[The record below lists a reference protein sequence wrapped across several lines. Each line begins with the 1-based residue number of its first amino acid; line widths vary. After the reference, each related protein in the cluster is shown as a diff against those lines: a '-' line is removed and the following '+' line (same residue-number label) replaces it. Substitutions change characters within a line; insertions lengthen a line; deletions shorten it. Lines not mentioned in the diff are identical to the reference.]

1 MVADRYG
8 TDHNEVVLT
17 ESMFLDALPHTMW
30 SMDQPTA
37 DAINSYWVSYAAAQH
52 VTVALSGTGGDELF
66 LGYDRDARLLANAAG
81 SFRLQSLPAG
91 YLRRLATAVDGV
103 DTATLWPAAARMVE
117 GVRAT
122 ALLDREFVSPRSMGI
137 FDDAERAPLLAQP
150 SSVLA
155 PAADFIAA
163 DVPPN
168 PLEPGDWISRLEQR
182 AYLSYVLLRDID
194 AMSMTHSLE
203 VRVPLLDPRYTEAVA
218 RIAWQLKYRDGTGKW
233 VLKHALRD
241 VLPDEILFRRKMG
254 FGLPYYVWMRR
265 SVEPYLREMVSADR
279 VRRRGVFD
287 AGAVDALVRRFYAGD
302 DSVWR
307 KLWTVMVL
315 EGWATEVMDNTRIFG
330 RTQWETSDAAA

>member
-1 MVADRYG
+1 
-8 TDHNEVVLT
+8 
-17 ESMFLDALPHTMW
+17 
-30 SMDQPTA
+30 
-37 DAINSYWVSYAAAQH
+37 
-52 VTVALSGTGGDELF
+52 
-66 LGYDRDARLLANAAG
+66 
-81 SFRLQSLPAG
+81 
-91 YLRRLATAVDGV
+91 
-103 DTATLWPAAARMVE
+103 MVE

-137 FDDAERAPLLAQP
+137 FDDDERMPLLAQP
-150 SSVLA
+150 GAIAA
-155 PAADFIAA
+155 PAASFVAA

-218 RIAWQLKYRDGTGKW
+218 GIAWQLKHRDGTGKW

-265 SVEPYLREMVSADR
+265 SVEPYVREMVSADR

-287 AGAVDALVRRFYAGD
+287 AGAVDALTRRFYGGD
-302 DSVWR
+302 DGAWR
-307 KLWTVMVL
+307 KLWTVMAL
-315 EGWATEVMDNTRIFG
+315 EGWASEVLDGARVYG
-330 RTQWETSDAAA
+330 RTNWERSDAAA